1 VATDWDTALDRLGQI
16 LRGTTGPAV
25 ILASPRA
32 STESLGLLHRLVD
45 GRPVTAAVQVPLGDE
60 APLAAVPN
68 LALRRERAANLHG
81 AELVGY
87 GRDWA
92 AAIAAIPAAAVVI
105 LLDPELS
112 PEDEA
117 AVAATPGALIVLGTV
132 PYERLRGADLV
143 LPLTSMAEENGTYVN
158 RDLRVQRYNQARS
171 QPGMARPAWWV
182 AGEVLAGPGPDADA
196 PATAAQA
203 FAKLGETWAPF
214 TGLTYAD
221 VGFTGHVLTR
231 GAPAEAV
238 R

>member
-1 VATDWDTALDRLGQI
+1 L
-16 LRGTTGPAV
+16 LR
-25 ILASPRA
+25 
-32 STESLGLLHRLVD
+32 RLVND
-45 GRPVTAAVQVPLGDE
+45 RPVAAVVQVPLGDE

-87 GRDWA
+87 GRDWTGA
-92 AAIAAIPAAAVVI
+92 LRAVAGAAVVI
-105 LLDPELS
+105 LLDADLS

-117 AVAATPGALIVLGTV
+117 ALAATPGILVVLGTV
-132 PYERLRGADLV
+132 PYERLRNADLV
-143 LPLTSMAEENGTYVN
+143 LPVTSMAEENGTYVN
-158 RDLRVQRYNQARS
+158 RDLRVQRFNQARS

-214 TGLTYAD
+214 AGLTYAD
-221 VGFTGHVLTR
+221 LGFTGHLLSR
-231 GAPAEAV
+231 GAPAEAT